1 MKAFK
6 GKLQKRH
13 FCRRMKE
20 RFGVSVSS
28 NVYQQFVKIIQKQQ
42 ATFVERQSLRVTVWD
57 INYENETIRVVYD
70 SKRQKVVT
78 ALYPRD
84 HKPKP
89 PKPQPKQKPLPI
101 DDYHPVMPTD
111 NTRFGLVRSAKE
123 EEEIKEKR
131 NESLHCVS

>member
-6 GKLQKRH
+6 GKLQKAH

-84 HKPKP
+84 KPK
-89 PKPQPKQKPLPI
+89 PKQKPSEQPKPLVSQLLPT
-101 DDYHPVMPTD
+101 DYLD

-123 EEEIKEKR
+123 EEEIKERR
-131 NESLHCVS
+131 NESLHCVR